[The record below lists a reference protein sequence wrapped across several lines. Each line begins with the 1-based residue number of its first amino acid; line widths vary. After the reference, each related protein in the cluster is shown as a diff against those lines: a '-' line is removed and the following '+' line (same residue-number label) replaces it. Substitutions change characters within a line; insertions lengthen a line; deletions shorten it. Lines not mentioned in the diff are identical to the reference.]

1 MTKEI
6 KKEFVE
12 LAKKGP
18 VSIGN
23 FYYSVQKLND
33 VNFEMTDKFKNQLI
47 YEGLYDNSYIGIIT
61 PDPKG
66 PFSMEWLPIFGNS
79 NSYVTKHF
87 KLTPDKAI
95 NADLRD
101 KGMELLDR
109 YMKSNM

>member
-6 KKEFVE
+6 KKEFID

-18 VSIGN
+18 VAIGDY
-23 FYYSVQKLND
+23 YYSVQKLND
-33 VNFEMTDKFKNQLI
+33 VNFDMSDKFKSQLVN
-47 YEGLYDNSYIGIIT
+47 EGLYDNSYVGIIT
-61 PDPKG
+61 SEPKG
-66 PFSMEWLPIFGNS
+66 PFSMEWLPIFGDR

-101 KGMELLDR
+101 KGKGLLDR